1 MSTYDLEEQ
10 EQLEALKAWWKDKG
24 GLILVALTLVLLVV
38 AAWNGWNWYQ
48 RSQAA
53 SAGVLYEQL
62 QRAARTGDVKAVRD
76 AAGALLEQYPRTAYA
91 GLAALISAKVHFQT
105 GDAKTAKAQFQ
116 WAVDNGRSEEVK
128 IIARLRLASV
138 LLDDNALDDATRVV
152 GGKVPDGFEALYHS
166 MRGDILVAQKKTAD
180 ARSAYKAALDQGAKL
195 DPSVREIVRLKLD
208 ALGEP

>member
-10 EQLEALKAWWKDKG
+10 EQMEALKAWWKDKG
-24 GLILVALTLVLLVV
+24 GLILTALSIVLLVV
-38 AAWNGWNWYQ
+38 AGWNGWNWYQ

-62 QRAARTGDVKAVRD
+62 QRAARTSDVKAVRD

-91 GLAALISAKVHFQT
+91 GLAALISAKLHFQT
-105 GDAKTAKAQFQ
+105 GDAKTARAQLQ
-116 WAVDNGRSEEVK
+116 WAMDNSRSEEVRT
-128 IIARLRLASV
+128 IARLRLASV
-138 LLDDNALDDATRVV
+138 MLDENALDDAARIV
-152 GGKVPDGFEALYHS
+152 GGKAPAGFEALYFS

-180 ARSAYKAALDQGAKL
+180 ARAAYKSALDQGSKL

-208 ALGEP
+208 ALGES